1 MRVFMQNAQT
11 TPQNKHFSSLESKL
25 LFQAEVL
32 AISVVAKNLILKK
45 MHNQSIVVMVDSQSA
60 IKTPIKCTATL
71 ITMLN
76 FLKSLNPL
84 GKQNRVSIA
93 WIPGHAG
100 VHGN

>member
-1 MRVFMQNAQT
+1 MQNAQT

-32 AISVVAKNLILKK
+32 AISVVAKNLLLKK

-60 IKTPIKCTATL
+60 IKTPMKCTATS
-71 ITMLN
+71 ITVLN

-93 WIPGHAG
+93 WIPGHAE